1 MNRCPSSTGQLDLY
15 GEPLQGWAVAFSDT
29 LENYVFFNQ
38 GVWASFTVSS
48 GVVNSYG
55 AVASEWRD
63 SIVFSELGIL
73 DQTHV
78 DAFDCRSVWLGRL
91 EGSEDSIL
99 GLSKAFG
106 LFGGTTA
113 HLLQIQLLP
122 GSAAKAMFPVNH
134 EQD

>member
-1 MNRCPSSTGQLDLY
+1 MY
-15 GEPLQGWAVAFSDT
+15 GEPLQRWAVAFSDK
-29 LENYVFFNQ
+29 LENYVFFDQ
-38 GVWASFTVSS
+38 GVWASFTVGG

-78 DAFDCRSVWLGRL
+78 DAFDCQSVWLARF
-91 EGSEDSIL
+91 EGSEASIL
-99 GLSKAFG
+99 GLSKVLG

-134 EQD
+134 EQN